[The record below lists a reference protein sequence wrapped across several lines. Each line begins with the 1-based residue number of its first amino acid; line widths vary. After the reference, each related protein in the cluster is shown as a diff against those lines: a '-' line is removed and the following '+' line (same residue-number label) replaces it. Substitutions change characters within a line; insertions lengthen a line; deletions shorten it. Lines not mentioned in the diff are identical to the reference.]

1 MKEKCRPFIERLCE
15 TLGEDIT
22 SPICREL
29 KEHLD
34 QCPECSLQI
43 DTVRRT
49 VEIYR
54 SVPPTRVPGDV
65 EKRLLAKLQ
74 LPPLPCA
81 AEDA

>member
-1 MKEKCRPFIERLCE
+1 MKEECRPFMERLCE
-15 TLGEDIT
+15 ALGEDIT

-54 SVPPTRVPGDV
+54 SVPPERVPGDV

-74 LPPLPCA
+74 LPPLSDDRERA
-81 AEDA
+81 